1 MAEKNLYIRCD
12 EETYVKAREL
22 AQKNLRSLNRQVI
35 HLINEAYDSVVKSE
49 PQIAEPQPIQA
60 EPQPIQDE
68 EDDKY
73 IDGVLKTDI
82 YKYRDDVPREIL
94 EEWESQGKLTQSG
107 LEKLSE
113 IRKLDSS
120 D

>member
-35 HLINEAYDSVVKSE
+35 HLINEAYDSVLKSE
-49 PQIAEPQPIQA
+49 PAIAEPQPIQA
-60 EPQPIQDE
+60 EE
-68 EDDKY
+68 
-73 IDGVLKTDI
+73 
-82 YKYRDDVPREIL
+82 RDDVPREVL
-94 EEWESQGKLTQSG
+94 EEWEGQGRLTQSG

-113 IRKLDSS
+113 IRKSDSS

>member
-49 PQIAEPQPIQA
+49 PAIAEPQPIQ
-60 EPQPIQDE
+60 DV

-82 YKYRDDVPREIL
+82 YKNRDDVPREIL

>member
-49 PQIAEPQPIQA
+49 PQIAEPQPIQ
-60 EPQPIQDE
+60 DE

-73 IDGVLKTDI
+73 IDGVLKSIQSRGWDI
-82 YKYRDDVPREIL
+82 KNAMSWKQFEAGMV
-94 EEWESQGKLTQSG
+94 
-107 LEKLSE
+107 
-113 IRKLDSS
+113 
-120 D
+120 

>member
-49 PQIAEPQPIQA
+49 PAIAEPQPIQMKKM
-60 EPQPIQDE
+60 ISIRMSK
-68 EDDKY
+68 EDIMNTETMFLVK
-73 IDGVLKTDI
+73 
-82 YKYRDDVPREIL
+82 
-94 EEWESQGKLTQSG
+94 S
-107 LEKLSE
+107 
-113 IRKLDSS
+113 
-120 D
+120 

>member
-49 PQIAEPQPIQA
+49 PQIAEPQPIK
-60 EPQPIQDE
+60 DE

>member
-12 EETYVKAREL
+12 EETYLMAREL

-35 HLINEAYDSVVKSE
+35 HLIHEAHRTVFAESFTKAEEEKINKSE
-49 PQIAEPQPIQA
+49 TKLTEAEIENVFVSNQ
-60 EPQPIQDE
+60 EPE
-68 EDDKY
+68 TKEDVAN
-73 IDGVLKTDI
+73 GVLED
-82 YKYRDDVPREIL
+82 
-94 EEWESQGKLTQSG
+94 WESRDSLSQSG

-113 IRKLDSS
+113 IRKSDSS

>member
-49 PQIAEPQPIQA
+49 PAIA

>member
-49 PQIAEPQPIQA
+49 PQIAEPH
-60 EPQPIQDE
+60 PIQDE

>member
-49 PQIAEPQPIQA
+49 PAIAEPQPIQ
-60 EPQPIQDE
+60 DV

-73 IDGVLKTDI
+73 IDGVLKSIQSRGWDI
-82 YKYRDDVPREIL
+82 KNAISWKQFEAGMV
-94 EEWESQGKLTQSG
+94 
-107 LEKLSE
+107 
-113 IRKLDSS
+113 
-120 D
+120 

>member
-49 PQIAEPQPIQA
+49 PAIA
-60 EPQPIQDE
+60 
-68 EDDKY
+68 
-73 IDGVLKTDI
+73 
-82 YKYRDDVPREIL
+82 
-94 EEWESQGKLTQSG
+94 
-107 LEKLSE
+107 
-113 IRKLDSS
+113 
-120 D
+120 

>member
-1 MAEKNLYIRCD
+1 MAEKNLYMRCD

-35 HLINEAYDSVVKSE
+35 HLINEAYDSVVKSK
-49 PQIAEPQPIQA
+49 PAIAEPQPIQA
-60 EPQPIQDE
+60 E

-73 IDGVLKTDI
+73 QGMSKEE
-82 YKYRDDVPREIL
+82 YYEHREDVPREVL
-94 EEWESQGKLTQSG
+94 EEWESQGRLTQSG

-113 IRKLDSS
+113 IRKS
-120 D
+120 DLSD

>member
-49 PQIAEPQPIQA
+49 PAIA

-73 IDGVLKTDI
+73 LGMSKEDY
-82 YKYRDDVPREIL
+82 YKHRDDVPREVL
-94 EEWESQGKLTQSG
+94 EEWEGQGRLTQSG